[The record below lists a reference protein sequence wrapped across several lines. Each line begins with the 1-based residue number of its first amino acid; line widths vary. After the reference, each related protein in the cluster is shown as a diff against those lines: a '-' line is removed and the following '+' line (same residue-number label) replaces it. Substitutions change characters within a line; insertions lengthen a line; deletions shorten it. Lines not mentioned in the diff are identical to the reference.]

1 MKKPSIQERN
11 WEMSF
16 NAITDLISV
25 QDRDFKIIRV
35 NKAYADAFKMKPEEL
50 IGKTCYEVVHKT
62 REPCPKCPHR
72 QALETK
78 KPVKEEFFEPRLG
91 LYLAVSVAPIF
102 DKRGE
107 VTGTIHMVRDIT
119 ELKKAQEE
127 IAKAKVDAES
137 LINSMSDGLWV
148 LDAKGNTIDVNPTMV
163 KMYGYK
169 NRAELMKK
177 SPVDI
182 TPKRDLD
189 KTARLVKAALSGKT
203 ASDEI
208 NAIKKDGKEISVSI
222 VATAMKDAEGKITG
236 AFAAI
241 RDITELKKA
250 QEKEKKRTK
259 DLERAQQASLNIM
272 EDLDRRSK
280 ELEASMNELRSTQE
294 KLIQAEKIAALGR
307 LTAAVAHELNNPLA
321 SIIGFSEAVLL
332 RGLRNKELNRD
343 RLKNSID
350 RVLNNAYRCKSI
362 INRLLSYGE
371 GFAAESSLVDI
382 NETIDKSISRVLGQ
396 TGLKGVKIVKEY
408 SNNIP
413 KIMGRKVQLSQVFL
427 NIILNAS
434 QAMPENG
441 KLKIK
446 TGRKG
451 DYIEALFKD
460 TGKGIK
466 KDNLNKVFEPFF
478 TTSDMVKGTGM
489 GLSISA
495 SIIKAHQGEILVES
509 EGEGKGA
516 TFTVKLPVKN
526 GGGVMTRK
534 KKLVPQILV
543 IDDEPDLCYLLEDIL
558 GGEGGY
564 EVITTPDGFEGIK
577 RNEDSNPD
585 LILLDL
591 KMPQMGGIETLR
603 RIRKK
608 DKDVIVIILTGYGD
622 AETVRDAADLDVYEY
637 ISKPFKNHDIISVI
651 EEALASREKEKDA

>member
-107 VTGTIHMVRDIT
+107 VTGTIHMV
-119 ELKKAQEE
+119 
-127 IAKAKVDAES
+127 
-137 LINSMSDGLWV
+137 
-148 LDAKGNTIDVNPTMV
+148 
-163 KMYGYK
+163 
-169 NRAELMKK
+169 
-177 SPVDI
+177 
-182 TPKRDLD
+182 
-189 KTARLVKAALSGKT
+189 
-203 ASDEI
+203 
-208 NAIKKDGKEISVSI
+208 
-222 VATAMKDAEGKITG
+222 
-236 AFAAI
+236 

-371 GFAAESSLVDI
+371 GFAAEFSLVDI

-434 QAMPENG
+434 QAMPEKG

-526 GGGVMTRK
+526 GG
-534 KKLVPQILV
+534 
-543 IDDEPDLCYLLEDIL
+543 
-558 GGEGGY
+558 
-564 EVITTPDGFEGIK
+564 
-577 RNEDSNPD
+577 
-585 LILLDL
+585 
-591 KMPQMGGIETLR
+591 
-603 RIRKK
+603 
-608 DKDVIVIILTGYGD
+608 
-622 AETVRDAADLDVYEY
+622 
-637 ISKPFKNHDIISVI
+637 
-651 EEALASREKEKDA
+651 

>member
-62 REPCPKCPHR
+62 REPWPKCPHR

-78 KPVKEEFFEPRLG
+78 KPVREEFFEPRLG

-119 ELKKAQEE
+119 ECKQAEEALIESETWFKSIFDNATEGILLADLEKQTFFTGNQAICQMLGYEQEE
-127 IAKAKVDAES
+127 IENLSLMDIHPQEDIPYVLEQFEKQAKQEITLATD
-137 LINSMSDGLWV
+137 L
-148 LDAKGNTIDVNPTMV
+148 PV
-163 KMYGYK
+163 K
-169 NRAELMKK
+169 
-177 SPVDI
+177 
-182 TPKRDLD
+182 
-189 KTARLVKAALSGKT
+189 
-203 ASDEI
+203 
-208 NAIKKDGKEISVSI
+208 KKDGSVFYADINSNPI
-222 VATAMKDAEGKITG
+222 TLAGKTYMMG
-236 AFAAI
+236 FF
-241 RDITELKKA
+241 RDITERKKA

-321 SIIGFSEAVLL
+321 SVIGFSEAVLL
-332 RGLRNKELNRD
+332 HGLKNKELNRD

-434 QAMPENG
+434 QAMPEKG